1 MEPRKLERRK
11 TMTMNWDGLG
21 DDDDEFFEP
30 SNRVSSAV
38 PRDLTD
44 EDSDDF
50 DDCRHSFSSNG
61 SPIHRAKAVAT
72 VAPPIVAPPIMP
84 PMSPNYDIWKSSPG
98 SIKHRRQQLFQGMGL
113 SDNKELLS
121 FKHLDTNKNKK
132 DGSKESKPRSGSV
145 GGSRSDGEMELLSI
159 EKKRK
164 KQLLGSVS
172 KQSLRRTSSLMSTP
186 RAQSYPNKEATAKK
200 ASTKDAT
207 AVASSEFIVN
217 EFDQD
222 GMWNKLSDIQTGK
235 QLTMD
240 EFEKSVGYSPVV
252 KDLMSR
258 DENVNRM
265 VTNQHGSD
273 RKLNS
278 YFSKSLKV
286 SKKRGAAV
294 LKSIKGV
301 ATSMTLRGEKEK
313 EQNLF
318 NVDQKKNNG
327 NSNNNQWV
335 KVRQTGKSYKE
346 LSALH
351 LCQEIQAH
359 EGSIWSIKFST
370 NARFL
375 ASAGE
380 DTMIYVWEVQ
390 ECEVKPMNE
399 ACSSPEDKKKKGKG
413 SSSSKKGNQ
422 VPNYVHVPE
431 TVFSL
436 SDKPIC
442 SFKGHLDDVLDL
454 SWSRSQQLLSS
465 SMDKT
470 VRLWDL
476 DTKSCLKLFAH
487 NDYVTCIH
495 FNPMDDDYFISGS
508 LDTKVRIWNIP
519 KRQVVDWTDI
529 NEMVTAVCYTPD
541 GQGAIIGTHKGSCRL
556 YSTEGMVC
564 SDFPF
569 NPYIHC
575 RLTQLD
581 QITTQNKKKDNAK
594 KITGFQYCPI
604 NPTELLITSADSRI
618 RVLGGPEVFYKFKGF
633 KNTNSQIAATFT
645 SDGTYVIS
653 ASEDSQVFIW
663 RTEEPRNTGT
673 GKRSVITARGH
684 EYFPCKDVS
693 VAIPW
698 PGTIKSEPLSMT
710 GSSHLKRSSKSL
722 QVPNGESPTK
732 NDHNKKILPLPPLPK
747 KKSNHHLGKIITDED
762 GEMADSMSRSSTA
775 SASSRS
781 SNRVSGS
788 IRYGDSPSISSFIG
802 SSPWSWFNVSS
813 HGHNAAAWGLV
824 IVTATLSGE
833 IRIYQ
838 NFGEVSNSLALKVNS
853 KQSGRTVKKRLE
865 DYLDPVIL
873 AGISSKISR
882 SKKAK
887 LETNFKGFE
896 WPVDELKVFVEED
909 SRNSNG
915 GSWRN
920 KAIDLND
927 DFDVLRD
934 GSDGDEEIG
943 SPFQRVGKKTA
954 LKKFEH

>member
-1 MEPRKLERRK
+1 
-11 TMTMNWDGLG
+11 
-21 DDDDEFFEP
+21 
-30 SNRVSSAV
+30 
-38 PRDLTD
+38 
-44 EDSDDF
+44 
-50 DDCRHSFSSNG
+50 
-61 SPIHRAKAVAT
+61 
-72 VAPPIVAPPIMP
+72 
-84 PMSPNYDIWKSSPG
+84 MSPNYDIWKSSPG

-113 SDNKELLS
+113 SANKELLS
-121 FKHLDTNKNKK
+121 FKHLDTNEVLNGSVRTTLPPPPPPPKVTTTVTTDSKDEKNKK

-164 KQLLGSVS
+164 KQLLGSNLDNG
-172 KQSLRRTSSLMSTP
+172 K
-186 RAQSYPNKEATAKK
+186 
-200 ASTKDAT
+200 
-207 AVASSEFIVN
+207 EFIVN

-265 VTNQHGSD
+265 VTNQHGGD

-318 NVDQKKNNG
+318 NVDQKKSNG

-454 SWSRSQQLLSS
+454 SWSRSQ
-465 SMDKT
+465 
-470 VRLWDL
+470 V
-476 DTKSCLKLFAH
+476 
-487 NDYVTCIH
+487 
-495 FNPMDDDYFISGS
+495 
-508 LDTKVRIWNIP
+508 
-519 KRQVVDWTDI
+519 
-529 NEMVTAVCYTPD
+529 
-541 GQGAIIGTHKGSCRL
+541 
-556 YSTEGMVC
+556 
-564 SDFPF
+564 
-569 NPYIHC
+569 
-575 RLTQLD
+575 
-581 QITTQNKKKDNAK
+581 
-594 KITGFQYCPI
+594 
-604 NPTELLITSADSRI
+604 
-618 RVLGGPEVFYKFKGF
+618 
-633 KNTNSQIAATFT
+633 
-645 SDGTYVIS
+645 
-653 ASEDSQVFIW
+653 
-663 RTEEPRNTGT
+663 
-673 GKRSVITARGH
+673 
-684 EYFPCKDVS
+684 
-693 VAIPW
+693 
-698 PGTIKSEPLSMT
+698 
-710 GSSHLKRSSKSL
+710 
-722 QVPNGESPTK
+722 
-732 NDHNKKILPLPPLPK
+732 
-747 KKSNHHLGKIITDED
+747 
-762 GEMADSMSRSSTA
+762 
-775 SASSRS
+775 
-781 SNRVSGS
+781 
-788 IRYGDSPSISSFIG
+788 
-802 SSPWSWFNVSS
+802 
-813 HGHNAAAWGLV
+813 
-824 IVTATLSGE
+824 
-833 IRIYQ
+833 
-838 NFGEVSNSLALKVNS
+838 
-853 KQSGRTVKKRLE
+853 
-865 DYLDPVIL
+865 
-873 AGISSKISR
+873 
-882 SKKAK
+882 
-887 LETNFKGFE
+887 
-896 WPVDELKVFVEED
+896 
-909 SRNSNG
+909 
-915 GSWRN
+915 
-920 KAIDLND
+920 
-927 DFDVLRD
+927 
-934 GSDGDEEIG
+934 
-943 SPFQRVGKKTA
+943 
-954 LKKFEH
+954 

>member
-50 DDCRHSFSSNG
+50 DDCRLSFSSNG
-61 SPIHRAKAVAT
+61 SPIHRATEVAT
-72 VAPPIVAPPIMP
+72 VAPPRVAPSIMP

-113 SDNKELLS
+113 SANKELLS
-121 FKHLDTNKNKK
+121 FKHLDTNEVLNDEKNKK
-132 DGSKESKPRSGSV
+132 DGSKESKPRSASV
-145 GGSRSDGEMELLSI
+145 GGSRSDSEMELLSI

-164 KQLLGSVS
+164 QQLLGSVS

-390 ECEVKPMNE
+390 ECEVTPINE

-487 NDYVTCIH
+487 NDYV
-495 FNPMDDDYFISGS
+495 
-508 LDTKVRIWNIP
+508 RIWNIP

-541 GQGAIIGTHKGSCRL
+541 GQGAIIGTHKGNCRL
-556 YSTEGMVC
+556 YSTE
-564 SDFPF
+564 D
-569 NPYIHC
+569 C

-581 QITTQNKKKDNAK
+581 QITSQNKKKDNAK

-618 RVLGGPEVFYKFKGF
+618 RVLDGPEVFYKFKGF
-633 KNTNSQIAATFT
+633 KNANSQIAATFT
-645 SDGTYVIS
+645 SDGTYVVS

-710 GSSHLKRSSKSL
+710 GSSHLKRNSKSL

-747 KKSNHHLGKIITDED
+747 KKCNHHLGKIITDEE

-781 SNRVSGS
+781 SSVSNDDSSSSTSSMSRSSTLSGASNLNSSGSNQGSGS

-802 SSPWSWFNVSS
+802 SSPWSWFNVSG

-838 NFGEVSNSLALKVNS
+838 NFGLPRRVS
-853 KQSGRTVKKRLE
+853 RL
-865 DYLDPVIL
+865 
-873 AGISSKISR
+873 
-882 SKKAK
+882 
-887 LETNFKGFE
+887 
-896 WPVDELKVFVEED
+896 
-909 SRNSNG
+909 
-915 GSWRN
+915 
-920 KAIDLND
+920 
-927 DFDVLRD
+927 
-934 GSDGDEEIG
+934 
-943 SPFQRVGKKTA
+943 
-954 LKKFEH
+954 

>member
-50 DDCRHSFSSNG
+50 DDCRLSFSSNG
-61 SPIHRAKAVAT
+61 SPIHRATEVAT
-72 VAPPIVAPPIMP
+72 VAPPRVAPSIMP

-113 SDNKELLS
+113 SANKELLS
-121 FKHLDTNKNKK
+121 FKHLDTNEVLNGSVGTTLPPPPPPKVTTTVTTDSKDEKNKK
-132 DGSKESKPRSGSV
+132 DGSKESKPRSASV
-145 GGSRSDGEMELLSI
+145 GGSRSDSEMELLSI

-164 KQLLGSVS
+164 QQLLGSVS

-186 RAQSYPNKEATAKK
+186 RAQSHPNKEATAKK
-200 ASTKDAT
+200 ASPKDAT
-207 AVASSEFIVN
+207 SVASSGSNNNNNNNVSTKQNDGLTSAFSDNNFEAFFLIKNLDNGKEFIVN

-359 EGSIWSIKFST
+359 EGSIWCIKFST

-390 ECEVKPMNE
+390 ECEVTPINE

-422 VPNYVHVPE
+422 VLNYVHVPE

-495 FNPMDDDYFISGS
+495 FNPMDDDHFISGS

-541 GQGAIIGTHKGSCRL
+541 GQGAIIGTHKGNCRL
-556 YSTEGMVC
+556 YSTE
-564 SDFPF
+564 D
-569 NPYIHC
+569 C

-581 QITTQNKKKDNAK
+581 QITSQNKKKDNAK

-618 RVLGGPEVFYKFKGF
+618 RVLDGPEVFYKFKGF
-633 KNTNSQIAATFT
+633 KNANSQIAATFT
-645 SDGTYVIS
+645 SDGTYVVS

-710 GSSHLKRSSKSL
+710 GSSHLKRNSKSL

-747 KKSNHHLGKIITDED
+747 KKSNHHLGKIITDEE

-781 SNRVSGS
+781 SSVSNDDSSSSTSSMSRSSTLSGASNLNSSGSNQGSGS

-802 SSPWSWFNVSS
+802 SSPWSWFNVSG

-838 NFGEVSNSLALKVNS
+838 NFGLPRRVS
-853 KQSGRTVKKRLE
+853 RL
-865 DYLDPVIL
+865 
-873 AGISSKISR
+873 
-882 SKKAK
+882 
-887 LETNFKGFE
+887 
-896 WPVDELKVFVEED
+896 
-909 SRNSNG
+909 
-915 GSWRN
+915 
-920 KAIDLND
+920 
-927 DFDVLRD
+927 
-934 GSDGDEEIG
+934 
-943 SPFQRVGKKTA
+943 
-954 LKKFEH
+954 

>member
-50 DDCRHSFSSNG
+50 DDCRLSFSSNG
-61 SPIHRAKAVAT
+61 SPIHRATEVAT
-72 VAPPIVAPPIMP
+72 VAPPRVAPSIMP

-113 SDNKELLS
+113 SANKELLS
-121 FKHLDTNKNKK
+121 FKHLDTNEVLNGSVGTTLPPPPPPPKVTTTVTTDSKDEKNKK
-132 DGSKESKPRSGSV
+132 DGSKESKPRSASV
-145 GGSRSDGEMELLSI
+145 GGSRSDSEMELLSI

-164 KQLLGSVS
+164 QQLLGSVS

-186 RAQSYPNKEATAKK
+186 RAQSHPNKEATAKK
-200 ASTKDAT
+200 ASPKDAT
-207 AVASSEFIVN
+207 SVASSGSNNNNNNNVSTKQNDGLTSAFSDNNFEAFFLIKNLDNGKEFIVN

-359 EGSIWSIKFST
+359 EGSIWCIKFST

-390 ECEVKPMNE
+390 ECEVTPINE

-413 SSSSKKGNQ
+413 SSSSKKGN
-422 VPNYVHVPE
+422 
-431 TVFSL
+431 
-436 SDKPIC
+436 
-442 SFKGHLDDVLDL
+442 
-454 SWSRSQQLLSS
+454 QQLLSS

-495 FNPMDDDYFISGS
+495 FNPMDDDHFISGS

-541 GQGAIIGTHKGSCRL
+541 GQGAIIGTHKGNCRL
-556 YSTEGMVC
+556 YSTE
-564 SDFPF
+564 D
-569 NPYIHC
+569 C

-581 QITTQNKKKDNAK
+581 QITSQNKKKDNAK

-618 RVLGGPEVFYKFKGF
+618 RVLDGPEVFYKFKGF
-633 KNTNSQIAATFT
+633 KNANSQIAATFT
-645 SDGTYVIS
+645 SDGTYVVS

-710 GSSHLKRSSKSL
+710 GSSHLKRNSKSL

-747 KKSNHHLGKIITDED
+747 KKSNHHLGKIITDEE

-781 SNRVSGS
+781 SSVSNDDSSSSTSSMSRSSTLSGASNLNSSGSNQGSGS

-802 SSPWSWFNVSS
+802 SSPWSWFNVSG

-838 NFGEVSNSLALKVNS
+838 NFGLPRRVS
-853 KQSGRTVKKRLE
+853 RL
-865 DYLDPVIL
+865 
-873 AGISSKISR
+873 
-882 SKKAK
+882 
-887 LETNFKGFE
+887 
-896 WPVDELKVFVEED
+896 
-909 SRNSNG
+909 
-915 GSWRN
+915 
-920 KAIDLND
+920 
-927 DFDVLRD
+927 
-934 GSDGDEEIG
+934 
-943 SPFQRVGKKTA
+943 
-954 LKKFEH
+954 

>member
-1 MEPRKLERRK
+1 
-11 TMTMNWDGLG
+11 MTMNWDGLG

-50 DDCRHSFSSNG
+50 DDCRLSFSSNG
-61 SPIHRAKAVAT
+61 SPIHRATEVAT
-72 VAPPIVAPPIMP
+72 VAPPRVAPSIMP

-113 SDNKELLS
+113 SANKELLS
-121 FKHLDTNKNKK
+121 FKHLDTNEVLNGSVGTTLPPPPPPPKVTTTVTTDSKDEKNKK
-132 DGSKESKPRSGSV
+132 DGSKESKPRSASV
-145 GGSRSDGEMELLSI
+145 GGSRSDSEMELLSI

-164 KQLLGSVS
+164 QQLLGSVS

-186 RAQSYPNKEATAKK
+186 RAQSHPNKEATAKK
-200 ASTKDAT
+200 ASPKDAT
-207 AVASSEFIVN
+207 SVASSGSNNNNNNNVSTKQNDGLTSAFSDNNFEAFFLIKNLDNGKEFIVN

-301 ATSMTLRGEKEK
+301 ATSMTLR
-313 EQNLF
+313 
-318 NVDQKKNNG
+318 
-327 NSNNNQWV
+327 
-335 KVRQTGKSYKE
+335 VRQTGKSYKE

-359 EGSIWSIKFST
+359 EGSIWCIKFST

-390 ECEVKPMNE
+390 ECEVTPINE

-413 SSSSKKGNQ
+413 SSSSKKGI
-422 VPNYVHVPE
+422 
-431 TVFSL
+431 
-436 SDKPIC
+436 K
-442 SFKGHLDDVLDL
+442 
-454 SWSRSQQLLSS
+454 
-465 SMDKT
+465 
-470 VRLWDL
+470 LWDL

-495 FNPMDDDYFISGS
+495 FNPMDDDHFISGS

-541 GQGAIIGTHKGSCRL
+541 GQGAIIGTHKGNCRL
-556 YSTEGMVC
+556 YSTE
-564 SDFPF
+564 D
-569 NPYIHC
+569 C

-581 QITTQNKKKDNAK
+581 QITSQNKKKDNAK

-618 RVLGGPEVFYKFKGF
+618 RVLDGPEVFYKFKGF
-633 KNTNSQIAATFT
+633 KNANSQIAATFT
-645 SDGTYVIS
+645 SDGTYVVS

-673 GKRSVITARGH
+673 GKRSLITARGH

-710 GSSHLKRSSKSL
+710 GSSHLKRNSKSL

-747 KKSNHHLGKIITDED
+747 KKSNHHLGKIITDEE

-781 SNRVSGS
+781 SSVSNDDSSSSTSSMSRSSTLSGASNLNSSGSNQGSGS

-802 SSPWSWFNVSS
+802 SSPWSWFNVSG

-838 NFGEVSNSLALKVNS
+838 NFGLPRRVS
-853 KQSGRTVKKRLE
+853 RL
-865 DYLDPVIL
+865 
-873 AGISSKISR
+873 
-882 SKKAK
+882 
-887 LETNFKGFE
+887 
-896 WPVDELKVFVEED
+896 
-909 SRNSNG
+909 
-915 GSWRN
+915 
-920 KAIDLND
+920 
-927 DFDVLRD
+927 
-934 GSDGDEEIG
+934 
-943 SPFQRVGKKTA
+943 
-954 LKKFEH
+954 

>member
-38 PRDLTD
+38 PRDSTD

-113 SDNKELLS
+113 SANKELLS
-121 FKHLDTNKNKK
+121 FKHLDTNKVLNGSVRTTLPPPPPPPPKVTTTVTTDSKDEKNKK

-207 AVASSEFIVN
+207 AVASSGSNNNNNNNVSTKQNDGLTSAFSDNNFEAFFLIKNLDNGKEFIVN

-422 VPNYVHVPE
+422 VPNYVHAPE

-541 GQGAIIGTHKGSCRL
+541 GQGAIIGTHKGSCRV
-556 YSTEGMVC
+556 YSTE
-564 SDFPF
+564 D
-569 NPYIHC
+569 C

-618 RVLGGPEVFYKFKGF
+618 RVLDGPEVFYKFKGF

-710 GSSHLKRSSKSL
+710 VSSHLKRNPKSL

-732 NDHNKKILPLPPLPK
+732 NDHNKKILPFPPLPK

-781 SNRVSGS
+781 SSVSNDDSSSSTSTSSMSRSSTLSGASNLNSSGSNRASGS
-788 IRYGDSPSISSFIG
+788 IRYGDSPSVSSFIG

-838 NFGEVSNSLALKVNS
+838 NFGLPRRVS
-853 KQSGRTVKKRLE
+853 RL
-865 DYLDPVIL
+865 
-873 AGISSKISR
+873 
-882 SKKAK
+882 
-887 LETNFKGFE
+887 
-896 WPVDELKVFVEED
+896 
-909 SRNSNG
+909 
-915 GSWRN
+915 
-920 KAIDLND
+920 
-927 DFDVLRD
+927 
-934 GSDGDEEIG
+934 
-943 SPFQRVGKKTA
+943 
-954 LKKFEH
+954 